1 MIVSKLNESKSY
13 TQSHVIKWK
22 KNEEKKHN
30 VSANGVKPAQDTV
43 YRNNL
48 PFSQRVVFY
57 GFEHSFTLS
66 TYILYPYLS

>member
-1 MIVSKLNESKSY
+1 M
-13 TQSHVIKWK
+13 K
-22 KNEEKKHN
+22 KKKHN